1 MFVQFALGAWPLSMR
16 LFMHSNAELFIHM
29 NYYCCLLFYYIKL
42 IIKFI
47 MLNEMYYIEWCAQAH
62 GMFTKARARA
72 RTRLWFTCSSC
83 CSIVCAQNE

>member
-62 GMFTKARARA
+62 GIFTKARARA
-72 RTRLWFTCSSC
+72 YLFVVYLFFLLFDCVR
-83 CSIVCAQNE
+83 AE